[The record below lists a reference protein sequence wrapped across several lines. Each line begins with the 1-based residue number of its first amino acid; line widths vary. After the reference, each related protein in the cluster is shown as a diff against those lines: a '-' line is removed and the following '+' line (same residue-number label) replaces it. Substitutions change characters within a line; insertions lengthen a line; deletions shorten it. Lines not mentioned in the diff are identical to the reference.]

1 METYQNESNLLK
13 TELKKLYKTIEYNRK
28 TLQQYEQLIKDQQIS
43 VEHSK
48 KKLIKYDQLFKV

>member
-43 VEHSK
+43 VEQSK